1 MASSR
6 VIMKNLK
13 YRVRHV
19 IKYVLHIHAI
29 IAIIGGIYRSS
40 TASSDTLAVAYMT
53 QYILYAILFE
63 IIALNIQIARLG
75 EVFKNGKNDPAKKK
89 NKSSKKTEKED

>member
-1 MASSR
+1 
-6 VIMKNLK
+6 MKNLK

-29 IAIIGGIYRSS
+29 IAIIGGIYRS
-40 TASSDTLAVAYMT
+40 THASSDELAVAYMT

-63 IIALNIQIARLG
+63 IIALNIQIARFG
-75 EVFKNGKNDPAKKK
+75 EELKNGNNKSAKKK
-89 NKSSKKTEKED
+89 KSDKADQSSPGRTGL